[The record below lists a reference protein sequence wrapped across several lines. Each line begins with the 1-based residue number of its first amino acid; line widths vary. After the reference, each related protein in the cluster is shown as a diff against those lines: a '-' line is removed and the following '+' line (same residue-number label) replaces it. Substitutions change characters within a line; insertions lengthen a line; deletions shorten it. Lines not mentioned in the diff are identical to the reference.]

1 MLPLPQCHTSIK
13 HYVHNIAVGH
23 VNQLVEGNEITLR
36 LDYLLFYQTLK
47 TVKSPSIHGKQSL
60 SDSVMNWDRYPNPPS
75 TTSIVYLV
83 SSLIMCIRSNE
94 SLSSYNVAGNLIV
107 LVAIGQVLLATL
119 ISISHLNLTSSYS
132 IRSDAADSQP
142 IPSSSWF
149 IYRPPIFLPDILHI
163 SSHTVPFLVKT
174 NKRLGYIRTIPTAC
188 KRSSWTRVSGFDL
201 PTIIELSGS

>member
-1 MLPLPQCHTSIK
+1 
-13 HYVHNIAVGH
+13 
-23 VNQLVEGNEITLR
+23 
-36 LDYLLFYQTLK
+36 
-47 TVKSPSIHGKQSL
+47 
-60 SDSVMNWDRYPNPPS
+60 
-75 TTSIVYLV
+75 
-83 SSLIMCIRSNE
+83 MCIRSNE

-163 SSHTVPFLVKT
+163 SSHTVPFSAKADQT
-174 NKRLGYIRTIPTAC
+174 PGIYTGNPTTYKRP
-188 KRSSWTRVSGFDL
+188 SWTRIRFRCGFRWAGVICTDFWYHSHGEWERYVIYIWKSRL
-201 PTIIELSGS
+201 PSNG